1 MSYWGSMTGSP
12 VSAVVMPAPGTGG
25 RSTVLVVDD
34 HPVVRM
40 GVRELLSHF
49 CDMDVCAEAGTLD
62 EALRLFQEA
71 RPNLVLVDLNLCGQG
86 SGLDLIRDLRNLDA
100 KVPILVWTMQSTTGF
115 AARSLR
121 AGANGFLDKS
131 QAPTEMAIAVRA
143 VMTGDVYL
151 SPDMRN
157 NLLRGMSG
165 GGRSSSLPEEALSNR
180 ELEVFTMIGEAKG
193 SQDIARA
200 LGVSVKT
207 IETHRANIKHK
218 LDLHSGTELA
228 QRAVLWISQ
237 GV

>member
-1 MSYWGSMTGSP
+1 MGSMAGSP
-12 VSAVVMPAPGTGG
+12 TVAESTNSAQTAG

-40 GVRELLSHF
+40 GVRQLLARF
-49 CDMDVCAEAGTLD
+49 CDMDVCAEAATVD
-62 EALRLFQEA
+62 EALQAFQLV
-71 RPNLVLVDLNLCGQG
+71 RPDLVLVDLNLSGSG

-100 KVPILVWTMQSTTGF
+100 QVPILVWTMQCTTGF

-131 QAPTEMAIAVRA
+131 QAPTEMAIAVQA
-143 VMTGDVYL
+143 VMGGDVYL
-151 SPDMRN
+151 SGDMRN

-165 GGRSSSLPEEALSNR
+165 GGRTSSLPEEALSNR
-180 ELEVFTMIGEAKG
+180 ELEVFSLIGEAKG
-193 SQDIARA
+193 SRDIARA

-218 LDLHSGTELA
+218 LDLGSGTELA
-228 QRAVLWISQ
+228 QRAMLWVSQ